1 MGRGVAL
8 LRSPATTPAREVSV
22 PRLGNEAIAAILPPS
37 TGVEGALGRGNEA
50 ELSDFGRGAE
60 GATEGALEG
69 DAEGAMREEQVLQM
83 LRAGASIT
91 ETIRE
96 LWGVSS
102 GRRYQ
107 EAAAI
112 VGDMIRRRV

>member
-1 MGRGVAL
+1 
-8 LRSPATTPAREVSV
+8 
-22 PRLGNEAIAAILPPS
+22 
-37 TGVEGALGRGNEA
+37 
-50 ELSDFGRGAE
+50 
-60 GATEGALEG
+60 
-69 DAEGAMREEQVLQM
+69 MREEQVLQM

-112 VGDMIRRRV
+112 VGDIIRRRV